1 MDGTRVKSLSATK
14 TAAPAISHE
23 AKLGMMVI
31 TILMV
36 AFGFLVYHK
45 MDLHERQLTQASISS
60 TAENGAVDEETPH
73 LDNAGRPKPAN
84 ETILSTAND
93 PLLSRTDLSDGSP
106 FQISGMNF
114 AEAPATTKSATEQF
128 VTTGA
133 GADDAE
139 PNSNGIEDSSL
150 PIFAFSEPLES
161 SVDTQSAGNSGESEK
176 AAESSRLDQLQDT
189 TIQQGAESDTRLA
202 MLDVTPGSSADSGRV
217 LTDAQ
222 RLDVTFFPTES
233 VSTPASQREDA
244 GNRISPNDS
253 VPVFASTDPETP

>member
-1 MDGTRVKSLSATK
+1 MKSLPATK
-14 TAAPAISHE
+14 TAAPTISHE

-60 TAENGAVDEETPH
+60 TAENGAVDEETLH

-84 ETILSTAND
+84 ETVLSTAND
-93 PLLSRTDLSDGSP
+93 PLLSRTNLSDGSP
-106 FQISGMNF
+106 FQISGMNLT
-114 AEAPATTKSATEQF
+114 EASATTKSATEQF

-139 PNSNGIEDSSL
+139 PNSNGVEDSSL

-176 AAESSRLDQLQDT
+176 AAESSRLDQ
-189 TIQQGAESDTRLA
+189 
-202 MLDVTPGSSADSGRV
+202 
-217 LTDAQ
+217 
-222 RLDVTFFPTES
+222 
-233 VSTPASQREDA
+233 
-244 GNRISPNDS
+244 
-253 VPVFASTDPETP
+253 STDPETPSLSDSTNPAAATAEPTMLAMGEPPQETGLPADSLQMTTVSPLATAS